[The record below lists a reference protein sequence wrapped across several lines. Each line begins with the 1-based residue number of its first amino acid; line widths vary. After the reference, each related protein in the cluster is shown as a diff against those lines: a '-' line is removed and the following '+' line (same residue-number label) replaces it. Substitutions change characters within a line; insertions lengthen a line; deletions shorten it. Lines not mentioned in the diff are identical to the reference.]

1 MLTNEGGEQKV
12 GAAGGVA
19 GDQVRVS
26 VVADP
31 ESAAESLSDLKARN
45 VALTQKLA
53 EFKARVRTLQ
63 AQVEEM
69 EVKDE
74 QVIEAL
80 REAKD
85 LLVEL
90 EQVIEARKDR
100 AGGEN
105 VAAADK
111 GALRKLPTD
120 GNEHK
125 TEAAGAATGNTISI
139 LVKMMVRAT
148 KQLPLVLLLPVDT
161 MHRKLTDVRRNRCSR
176 PTQDKSRHLHKT
188 KAYRSPST
196 LHHGP
201 RPPSPSS

>member
-1 MLTNEGGEQKV
+1 MK
-12 GAAGGVA
+12 

-45 VALTQKLA
+45 VVLTQKLA
-53 EFKARVRTLQ
+53 EFKARARTLQ

-69 EVKDE
+69 EVKGE

-80 REAKD
+80 RVELEQAKD

-139 LVKMMVRAT
+139 LVKMMVSLRA
-148 KQLPLVLLLPVDT
+148 KQTIIAPPIT
-161 MHRKLTDVRRNRCSR
+161 SPC
-176 PTQDKSRHLHKT
+176 RHY
-188 KAYRSPST
+188 AP
-196 LHHGP
+196 
-201 RPPSPSS
+201 